1 MKQAFDWA
9 YSQLSRAVRA
19 NVGSTLSRIVQVDQ
33 DTISYRDWIKANHP
47 LQDILEDRTGA
58 NCQVRLTGMVNIS
71 DRGMVPVVSAHDY
84 HSDTSDRDS
93 DEPAD
98 SDRVSSVSCRSASP
112 DQEVEDNEDDND
124 NDNNQEEEEEEE
136 EEAEEPDSSPE
147 GQDGSLSPELVE
159 DSESSPGTGR
169 NSPQATPNSAMS
181 ISPANSEV
189 GSRLGNRHS
198 TGSSSQTSSTSS
210 LPRNT
215 PYVPRA
221 KYAWGRN
228 KKGLPD
234 RADLDSNWRASAS
247 GPGSDKS
254 STSSGEREV
263 TTTHVRRSDPA
274 PASKTGTGNSNESR
288 ADLDTNWRDHINSL
302 PPSGA
307 KTKYKNKNQ
316 KVAAEKGIKIFNFLC
331 KSSRH

>member
-1 MKQAFDWA
+1 M
-9 YSQLSRAVRA
+9 
-19 NVGSTLSRIVQVDQ
+19 GSTLSRIVQVDQ
-33 DTISYRDWIKANHP
+33 DTISYREWIKTNHP
-47 LQDILEDRTGA
+47 LQDIIEDR
-58 NCQVRLTGMVNIS
+58 NNIPRMVNIS
-71 DRGMVPVVSAHDY
+71 DRMVPVVSANDY

-112 DQEVEDNEDDND
+112 DQEDPDNEGND
-124 NDNNQEEEEEEE
+124 NDQEEEEDEP
-136 EEAEEPDSSPE
+136 EEADSSPE
-147 GQDGSLSPELVE
+147 CQDDGSLSPELVE

-210 LPRNT
+210 LPRNA

-221 KYAWGRN
+221 RYAWGKN

-254 STSSGEREV
+254 SNSSGERE
-263 TTTHVRRSDPA
+263 TIPNAHTRRSDPTPA
-274 PASKTGTGNSNESR
+274 PKTGAGNSNESR

-307 KTKYKNKNQ
+307 KAKYKNKNQ
-316 KVAAEKGIKIFNFLC
+316 KVVADKGMFFLNCLSSQIKCVFSFSMIN
-331 KSSRH
+331 

>member
-1 MKQAFDWA
+1 
-9 YSQLSRAVRA
+9 
-19 NVGSTLSRIVQVDQ
+19 
-33 DTISYRDWIKANHP
+33 
-47 LQDILEDRTGA
+47 
-58 NCQVRLTGMVNIS
+58 MVNIS
-71 DRGMVPVVSAHDY
+71 DRMVPVVSANDY

-112 DQEVEDNEDDND
+112 DQVVEDNEDD

-169 NSPQATPNSAMS
+169 NSPQAPPNSAMS

-210 LPRNT
+210 LPRNA

-221 KYAWGRN
+221 RYAW
-228 KKGLPD
+228 
-234 RADLDSNWRASAS
+234 
-247 GPGSDKS
+247 
-254 STSSGEREV
+254 
-263 TTTHVRRSDPA
+263 
-274 PASKTGTGNSNESR
+274 
-288 ADLDTNWRDHINSL
+288 
-302 PPSGA
+302 
-307 KTKYKNKNQ
+307 
-316 KVAAEKGIKIFNFLC
+316 
-331 KSSRH
+331 